1 MTDYDTLR
9 EEILELF
16 APSAAAASAERSRQA
31 GSRLAD
37 TERQLRA
44 GKLTVTVCGEFK
56 RGKSSLVNALLEDPG
71 LCPVD
76 TYYAT
81 NLVSVVSYGP
91 RERIHVTLDTGERR
105 EISRAEIAK
114 YAGESGNPHNPVQA
128 RLLTVVIPN
137 PRLFS
142 GLLLVDTPGVGGA
155 YQAHTA
161 ATVKFLPQSDAVV
174 FVVDATQPMTESELR
189 FLRRVADTL
198 DSAGGGRDGLL
209 CVLTRTDVLA
219 DPAEILANTREK
231 LDELS
236 PGEDRSIPLIAVSS
250 RAKLQY
256 LTEKDPEDL
265 ELSNFPALETALRD
279 MLTRRRCTAL
289 LGAALS
295 ALDEVLPL
303 LLGPLDA
310 ELAALSHTAEAG
322 TADAAAQEKQLAALS
337 SGDAAWRLELEAEF
351 ARLSVRL
358 HRQARDGLDE
368 VWQRF
373 DSKYLH
379 DDAFLYDP
387 DSLVGQLESDA
398 ALAVGAVREQA
409 LRRAAEIQ
417 RDFEVRNGMELRQ
430 REFTVAAELPVPPIR
445 ILGAVGGDGDGD
457 GRPGSGSDR
466 LQEIVEGALVGAT
479 VGAVLGSPVPVIGA
493 ALGFVGLVVGAWSG
507 YVSVQRQTLS
517 DDRRTRRQDLQA
529 ALGSV
534 RRSQEERVDT
544 ALTELL
550 QELSRA
556 VLRELGSRLDEERGR
571 IRTTLERTAAA
582 ATATAQESATRRA
595 AIDRQREPLLRVRER
610 VEALSA
616 QVRALYEKA
625 DG

>member
-16 APSAAAASAERSRQA
+16 APSAAAASAEGSRQA

-37 TERQLRA
+37 AERQLRA
-44 GKLTVTVCGEFK
+44 GKLTVLVCGEYK
-56 RGKSSLVNALLEDPG
+56 RGKSRLVNALLEDPG

-81 NLVSVVSYGP
+81 NLVSVISYGP
-91 RERIHVTLDTGERR
+91 DERINVTLDSGEQRR
-105 EISRAEIAK
+105 ITREEIAD
-114 YAGESGNPHNPVQA
+114 YVGESGNPHNAAGA
-128 RLLTVVIPN
+128 RLLTVVTPN
-137 PRLFS
+137 PRLSS
-142 GLLLVDTPGVGGA
+142 GLLLADTPGVGGV

-161 ATVKFLPQSDAVV
+161 ATMEFLPQADVVV

-189 FLRRVADTL
+189 FLRRVAGTL
-198 DSAGGGRDGLL
+198 DSAGGGGDGLL
-209 CVLTRTDVLA
+209 CVLTKTDVLA
-219 DPAEILANTREK
+219 DLTEILANTREK

-236 PGEDRSIPLIAVSS
+236 PDEARSIPLVAVSS

-256 LTEKDPEDL
+256 LSDKDPEDL
-265 ELSNFPALETALRD
+265 ELSNFPALETALWD

-289 LGAALS
+289 LGATLT
-295 ALDEVLPL
+295 ALDDVLTAVL
-303 LLGPLDA
+303 EPLDA
-310 ELAALSHTAEAG
+310 ERAALIDTPGARSGGAAAQQERLAALSG
-322 TADAAAQEKQLAALS
+322 
-337 SGDAAWRLELEAEF
+337 GDAAWRLELEAEF
-351 ARLSVRL
+351 ARLSERL

-373 DSKYLH
+373 DAEYLY

-398 ALAVGAVREQA
+398 ALTVGAVREQA
-409 LRRAAEIQ
+409 VRRAAEIQ

-430 REFTVAAELPVPPIR
+430 REFAVTAELPVPPIR
-445 ILGAVGGDGDGD
+445 MLGAVGGDGDD
-457 GRPGSGSDR
+457 GPSTNR
-466 LQEIVEGALVGAT
+466 LQEIVEVAVLGAT
-479 VGAVLGSPVPVIGA
+479 VGAVFGAPVPVIGA

-507 YVSVQRQTLS
+507 YMSVQQQVVA

-534 RRSQEERVDT
+534 RRSQEERLNT
-544 ALTELL
+544 ALIELL
-550 QELSRA
+550 QELSRT
-556 VLRELGSRLDEERGR
+556 VLRELGSRLSEERER
-571 IRTTLERTAAA
+571 IRTTLARAAAAAA
-582 ATATAQESATRRA
+582 ATAEEAAARRE
-595 AIDRQREPLLRVRER
+595 AIDRKREPLLRVRER
-610 VEALSA
+610 VEALTA

-625 DG
+625 GG